1 MVKFEKRVSSNSV
14 LDFYKKGSF
23 MEKTDKLFRELVFL
37 IRTLRGEKG
46 CPWDRKQTI
55 ETLQHYLH
63 QEFQELMEALDKKSP
78 EKTQEEMGDLI
89 FLLLFC
95 AEIARDKGDFSIGDV
110 LENVKKK
117 MVGRHPH
124 VFENRHVNDIAEIRE
139 NWKEIKAKEK
149 VIASQRT
156 LQEKLPQHLPAL
168 LQAYWINRKVI
179 KVSNDGRKVALS
191 LMGTITK
198 TIKEL
203 TEHLTPEDRGVTKQ
217 CLGDLFFDLVGL
229 SVSLKINPE
238 EALKESL
245 QRYLH
250 DSLRNGR

>member
-1 MVKFEKRVSSNSV
+1 
-14 LDFYKKGSF
+14 

-124 VFENRHVNDIAEIRE
+124 VFENRHVNDIAEIRV

-149 VIASQRT
+149 VVASQRT

-168 LQAYWINRKVI
+168 LQAYWVSRRSGDSLSPLKVMGKMEAELKKLRKEF
-179 KVSNDGRKVALS
+179 VAEKQE
-191 LMGTITK
+191 TIA
-198 TIKEL
+198 E
-203 TEHLTPEDRGVTKQ
+203 
-217 CLGDLFFDLVGL
+217 CLGDIFLDLVSL
-229 SVSLKINPE
+229 SQFMKVNPE
-238 EALKESL
+238 VLIRKSLLKRVREKPKV
-245 QRYLH
+245 
-250 DSLRNGR
+250 